1 MTGRVAA
8 GPIRCSTTGCAAR
21 TTGRRLLL
29 LLPLAALFAAC
40 QEMLPTAES
49 EDLVRAGVAIEV
61 TLPASDFM
69 DRVRVYGGY
78 GRASELGGGFIAHRF
93 GAGIGPDGAED
104 PGLEA
109 ATLLRFGRYP
119 SVVTVSD
126 TAGTSRPDSSL
137 TFLTGRI
144 VARFDTLGS
153 VRPGPVAVQAHALT
167 EPWDAVSANWDH
179 AVDTLLHQVP
189 WSSPGGGAVEYLGE
203 VVWDPAE
210 GDSLVIPIDSARV
223 AAWADSTDL
232 SRGVRLTTEVPGVRL
247 QIRTSLM
254 WLETI
259 PSLNPDT
266 LIQVLAGNENT
277 TFIYNP
283 LPEPP
288 RDGLRV
294 GGAPAWR
301 SVLDLDVPGTLN
313 GPPALCA
320 ALQCPVPI
328 TENHVSY
335 AALRLTTH
343 AERAAFA
350 PSDTVSMDLRT
361 VTVPEILPKS
371 PLGPSLAGLAGIVLS
386 PELFAPPAGEV
397 VEVPVTTLVR
407 DLLRGE
413 TIDGDPVTGTVALLS
428 AFEPLSIEYV
438 SFRGLEGAAG
448 GGAPELRLILNFARG
463 S

>member
-1 MTGRVAA
+1 MTARTATRPPRPSA
-8 GPIRCSTTGCAAR
+8 TGGAAR
-21 TTGRRLLL
+21 RTGPRLL
-29 LLPLAALFAAC
+29 LLPLCALLAAC
-40 QEMLPTAES
+40 QEVLPTAES
-49 EDLVRAGVAIEV
+49 DDLVRAGVAIEV
-61 TLPASDFM
+61 TLPATDFV

-78 GRASELGGGFIAHRF
+78 GRTSELGGGFIAHRF
-93 GAGIGPDGAED
+93 GAGIGPDGTDD

-119 SVVTVSD
+119 AVVTVPD

-137 TFLTGRI
+137 TFLSGRI
-144 VARFDTLGS
+144 IARFDTIGS
-153 VRPGPVAVQAHALT
+153 VRAGPVAVQAHALT
-167 EPWDAVSANWDH
+167 EPWDAVSASWDH
-179 AVDTLLHQVP
+179 AVDTLLKTVP

-203 VVWDPAE
+203 AVWDPAE

-223 AAWADSTDL
+223 AAWADSTDT
-232 SRGVRLTTEVPGVRL
+232 SRGVRLTTRVPGVRL
-247 QIRTSLM
+247 QLRSSLM
-254 WLETI
+254 WLETL

-266 LIQVLAGNENT
+266 LIQVLAGTEST
-277 TFIYNP
+277 TFIYSP
-283 LPEPP
+283 LPTPP
-288 RDGLRV
+288 RDGMRV

-320 ALQCPVPI
+320 ALQCPVAI
-328 TENHVSY
+328 TEDHVSY

-350 PSDTVSMDLRT
+350 PSDTISMDLRM

-371 PLGPSLAGLAGIVLS
+371 PLGPSLAGLAGVVLA
-386 PELFAPPAGEV
+386 PEWFAPPAGEV

-413 TIDGDPVTGTVALLS
+413 TLDGDPVTGTVALLS

-438 SFRGLEGAAG
+438 SFRGLGAGAG
-448 GGAPELRLILNFARG
+448 TGAPELRLILNFARG

>member
-1 MTGRVAA
+1 VTARTATGSVRRSTTAGAARMTGR
-8 GPIRCSTTGCAAR
+8 G
-21 TTGRRLLL
+21 LLL
-29 LLPLAALFAAC
+29 PPLAALLAAC
-40 QEMLPTAES
+40 QEVLPTAEG

-61 TLPASDFM
+61 TLPASDFI
-69 DRVRVYGGY
+69 DRARVYGGY

-93 GAGIGPDGAED
+93 GAGIGPDGTDD

-119 SVVTVSD
+119 AVVTVPD

-137 TFLTGRI
+137 TFLSGRI
-144 VARFDTLGS
+144 VARFDTIGS

-179 AVDTLLHQVP
+179 AVDTLLHTVP

-203 VVWDPAE
+203 AVWDPAE
-210 GDSLVIPIDSARV
+210 GDSLVIAIDSARV
-223 AAWADSTDL
+223 AAWADTTDL
-232 SRGVRLTTEVPGVRL
+232 SRGVRLTTDVPGVRL
-247 QIRTSLM
+247 QIRSSLM
-254 WLETI
+254 WLETL

-266 LIQVLAGNENT
+266 LIQVLAGTENT

-283 LPEPP
+283 LPTPP

-301 SVLDLDVPGTLN
+301 SILDLDVPATLN

-320 ALQCPVPI
+320 ALQCPVAI

-335 AALRLTTH
+335 AALRLTTL
-343 AERAAFA
+343 ADRAAFA
-350 PSDTVSMDLRT
+350 PSDTGSMDLRM
-361 VTVPEILPKS
+361 VTVPALLPNS

-386 PELFAPPAGEV
+386 PESFAPPAGEV

-413 TIDGDPVTGTVALLS
+413 TIDGGPVTGTVALLS
-428 AFEPLSIEYV
+428 TFEPLSIEYV
-438 SFRGLEGAAG
+438 SFRGLDGAAG
-448 GGAPELRLILNFARG
+448 APGLRLILNFARG